1 MLDKKRIRLMS
12 KTAMYEKHHIREDL
26 KISSYYKKDYSSMN
40 TLITLLWTTVG
51 YLIIAAIIV
60 FINLDSLL
68 KDLTVQKMVIIVGVA
83 IASYLIVLIV
93 YGVSASSYFSRR
105 HTNAKQRVKK
115 YYRDLNRLSKMIEK
129 EKKNG

>member
-1 MLDKKRIRLMS
+1 MS

>member
-40 TLITLLWTTVG
+40 TVLTLLWVTIG
-51 YLIIAAIIV
+51 YLIVAAAIV
-60 FINLDSLL
+60 FLNMDALL
-68 KDLTVQKMVIIVGVA
+68 ENLTVQKLVVIVGGAVA
-83 IASYLIVLIV
+83 AYLIVLIV
-93 YGVSASSYFSRR
+93 YGISAASYYKRR
-105 HTNAKQRVKK
+105 HTRAKQRVKK

-129 EKKNG
+129 EN